1 MIEDIKVWC
10 YKVLPLVYDDSL
22 SYYEV
27 VCKVAEKINEIIPIV
42 NITDEKIRSE
52 VDKQLQAMITDGTFN
67 DIINTQIFGELNEK
81 VNNNTTSIGNLNAEI
96 NDVKTKTNLNSTDIT
111 LIKSNI
117 TQLTNSVNEITPK
130 LDNIEAKVETLN
142 SNVNSAIKDLIKNG
156 ILIPSSMKIKKV
168 GTTEYP
174 TIVDVTNSI
183 EDGDVTMIVLPA
195 GNYNFS
201 ALYPATTYQNGYL
214 FPDNTFIVGEGNA
227 YSAHITASFSEMN
240 NNYSTINCKGN
251 FALINV
257 NIESYN
263 CRYAI
268 HDDYPYKGE
277 CTRLFKH
284 IVLSNFNCY
293 FHAVGGSVGNEHKV
307 IYDDCVMRCNGNNAQ
322 SAFYYHN
329 ANNDPGIGYIT
340 VKNTMLF
347 TSCADETTTFADAG
361 FDIAFENSNDISVSF
376 EGCSAHSM
384 FTTNTDKGRIELHM
398 DTDIPIKNGYF
409 YDRCTAPRFERLG
422 LRAGLTFSKGKMIT
436 LSKDMKINNTATA
449 YTFFGVIAMLDNVS
463 AVVVKSGSTTSL
475 AELNV
480 SGEVS
485 GDWEYLYLQ
494 SDLTLGLT
502 SGAYVMGVAYHDGT
516 ARLFDYCYPKP

>member
-1 MIEDIKVWC
+1 MIEDIKWWC

-27 VCKVAEKINEIIPIV
+27 LCKVVAKINEIIPVV
-42 NITDEKIRSE
+42 NITDEKITSE
-52 VDKQLQAMITDGTFN
+52 VDKQLQAMIADGTFN
-67 DIINTQIFGELNEK
+67 DIINTQIFGELETK
-81 VNNNTTSIGNLNAEI
+81 VDNNTNSISALNTKI
-96 NDVKTKTNLNSTDIT
+96 TDVESKTNLNSTDIT

-117 TQLTNSVNEITPK
+117 TKLTNDVNEIKPK
-130 LDNIEAKVETLN
+130 ISDMETKIESLN
-142 SNVNSAIKDLIKNG
+142 STVNSAIKDLIKNG
-156 ILIPSSMKIKKV
+156 IMIPSSMKIKKV
-168 GTTEYP
+168 GTTQYP

-183 EDGDVTMIVLPA
+183 EDGDATMIILPA

-201 ALYPATTYQNGYL
+201 TLYPSSSYKNGYL
-214 FPDNTFIVGEGNA
+214 FPDNTFIVGEGSK
-227 YSAHITASFSEMN
+227 YGTHIIANFETMN
-240 NNYSTINCKGN
+240 NDYSPINCKGN
-251 FALINV
+251 FGLINV

-268 HDDYPYKGE
+268 HDDYTFKGE

-284 IVLSNFNCY
+284 ITLSNFNCY
-293 FHAVGGSVGNEHKV
+293 FHAVGGSVGNGHNI

-329 ANNDPGIGYIT
+329 VSSDPGIGYIT
-340 VKNTMLF
+340 IKNTMML
-347 TSCADETTTFADAG
+347 TSCLDETTTYADAG

-376 EGCSAHSM
+376 EGCSLHSM

-398 DTDIPIKNGYF
+398 DTDIPIKNSYF

-422 LRAGLTFSKGKMIT
+422 LRQGLTFTKGKLIT
-436 LSKDMKINNTATA
+436 LSKDMKINNTATP
-449 YTFFGVIAMLDNVS
+449 YSFYGVVAMVDNVS
-463 AVVVKSGSTTSL
+463 AVVVKSGSATSL

-480 SGEVS
+480 SGSVS

-494 SDLTLGLT
+494 SDVSVGLT
-502 SGAYVMGVAYHDGT
+502 AGAYIMGVAYHDGT

>member
-1 MIEDIKVWC
+1 MIKDIKYWC

-22 SYYEV
+22 SYYELV
-27 VCKVAEKINEIIPIV
+27 NKCVSKINEMIPIV
-42 NITDEKIRSE
+42 NQSKE
-52 VDKQLQAMITDGTFN
+52 VIEQEVQKQLQSMIDDGTFN
-67 DIINTQIFGELNEK
+67 NIINTQIFGELETKINDNTESISGLDVK
-81 VNNNTTSIGNLNAEI
+81 VNAV
-96 NDVKTKTNLNSTDIT
+96 DKKTNLNTADIT
-111 LIKSNI
+111 LLKSNI
-117 TQLTNSVNEITPK
+117 TEITNNINVMKPK
-130 LDNIEAKVETLN
+130 IDALEETTQSLDACVKG
-142 SNVNSAIKDLIKNG
+142 AINDLTKAG

-168 GTTEYP
+168 GTTQYP

-183 EDGDVTMIVLPA
+183 ADGDVTMIVLPA

-201 ALYPATTYQNGYL
+201 VLYPASTYENGFL
-214 FPDNTFIVGEGNA
+214 FPDNTFIVGEGSN
-227 YSAHITASFSEMN
+227 YRTHITASFSTMN
-240 NNYSTINCKGN
+240 NNYSPINCKGN
-251 FALINV
+251 FAVINV
-257 NIESYN
+257 NIEAYN

-268 HDDYPYKGE
+268 HDDYAYKGS

-293 FHAVGGSVGNEHKV
+293 FHAVGGSVGNDHKV
-307 IYDDCVMRCNGNNAQ
+307 IYDGCVMRCNGSNAH

-329 ANNDPGIGYIT
+329 SANDPGIGYIT
-340 VKNTMLF
+340 IKNTMML
-347 TSCADETTTFADAG
+347 TSCSDETTTFADAG

-398 DTDIPIKNGYF
+398 DTDIPIKNAYF

-422 LRAGLTFSKGKMIT
+422 LRVGLTFTKGKLIT
-436 LSKDMKINNTATA
+436 LSKDMKINNTATP
-449 YTFFGVIAMLDNVS
+449 YTFFGVIAMVDNVS

-475 AELNV
+475 AELNIGG
-480 SGEVS
+480 SVS

-494 SDLTLGLT
+494 SDVSVGLT
-502 SGAYVMGVAYHDGT
+502 AGPYVMGVAYHDGT